1 MSAALIQK
9 LLSIMPA
16 PLVVAPAQA
25 GAHSSTARALE
36 EWIPAFAGMTMV
48 DRTKIADLLISTLG
62 GDEAV
67 DLAVAEQPLPVF
79 FDQLI
84 VIGAARAHLWTLRAV
99 LHHGPVRPH
108 TGARPVEVYR
118 NIGYEMYCAR

>member
-9 LLSIMPA
+9 LLSITPA

-48 DRTKIADLLISTLG
+48 DRTKIADLLISTLVG
-62 GDEAV
+62 EEAV
-67 DLAVAEQPLPVF
+67 DLAVAKQPVPVF
-79 FDQLI
+79 FHQFVL
-84 VIGAARAHLWTLRAV
+84 VGAARADFRTLRAV
-99 LHHGPVRPH
+99 LHHGPVQPH
-108 TGARPVEVYR
+108 
-118 NIGYEMYCAR
+118 